1 MKIGK
6 YDVAGKAAIMGIL
19 NVTPDSFSDGG
30 QYETIDQALKQ
41 VEAMLAAGAAIIDIG
56 GESTRP
62 GAAFVSAEDE
72 IKRIVPIVEAI
83 SEKFNCLISIDTYK
97 TETARVALAAGAH
110 ILNDVWSGLYDG
122 QMFQLA
128 AETGAPIILM
138 HNPV

>member
-56 GESTRP
+56 GESTRCLLYTSD
-62 GAAFVSAEDE
+62 AADE
-72 IKRIVPIVEAI
+72 
-83 SEKFNCLISIDTYK
+83 
-97 TETARVALAAGAH
+97 
-110 ILNDVWSGLYDG
+110 
-122 QMFQLA
+122 
-128 AETGAPIILM
+128 
-138 HNPV
+138 